1 MRLNID
7 SNIILYFSVLKNGNV
22 KIHDGNKWKTVD
34 QEKIINNLYDKSKDL
49 VEDNI
54 EGIEDTKGYKIMS
67 TRTWLDED
75 NNNPDGKNI
84 KGVKKNIKLELHN
97 NKDIIEN

>member
-1 MRLNID
+1 
-7 SNIILYFSVLKNGNV
+7 
-22 KIHDGNKWKTVD
+22 
-34 QEKIINNLYDKSKDL
+34 
-49 VEDNI
+49 VEDKI
-54 EGIEDTKGYKIMS
+54 EGVEDTKGYKIMS